1 MQHVQWTTVSRMTL
15 TVRVTTNFFI
25 SQFILIRKVI
35 RTEVLLKNLEVLV
48 TVSDWTWYISTLV
61 HKFTKQDS
69 DPLQA

>member
-48 TVSDWTWYISTLV
+48 TVSD
-61 HKFTKQDS
+61 
-69 DPLQA
+69 